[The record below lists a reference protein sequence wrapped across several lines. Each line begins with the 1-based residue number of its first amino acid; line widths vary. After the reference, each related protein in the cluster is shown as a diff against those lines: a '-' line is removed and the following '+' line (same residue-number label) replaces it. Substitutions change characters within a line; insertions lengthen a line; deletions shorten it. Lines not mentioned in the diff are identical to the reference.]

1 MPCKNNKRTVIVR
14 QLNRM
19 LGHIKLGHIRKLGFE
34 TICKHA
40 VKHEFNMILT
50 WFGIG
55 INGAYDLIK
64 TSLGKNSEPG

>member
-1 MPCKNNKRTVIVR
+1 
-14 QLNRM
+14 M